1 MRSALPPPSSQSL
14 ALATTALESGLSLD
28 AGEFSV
34 RSEASGI
41 KVQSLCRPTAIE
53 EKQRKVSNKE
63 EEEEE

>member
-28 AGEFSV
+28 AGKFSV

-41 KVQSLCRPTAIE
+41 KVQSFYRPTAIE
-53 EKQRKVSNKE
+53 EKQRKASNKE
-63 EEEEE
+63 EEEE